1 VYSVKNPK
9 KKAITMNCLRLV
21 AAVLSASN
29 LLLASG
35 ASQAHGY
42 RFGYPGYYVPGPGL
56 RGPQVIYNAT
66 VIHSGSRVWHG
77 GVYRGWH
84 GGWHGGYYTPG
95 LPHRSSIAGA
105 LALGVIGGGLAGAA
119 LAAPPVVNY
128 PPTAVYPSAMVY
140 PPTAVHPPAVVSNA
154 PLAVGSGSTVI
165 ASAPP
170 PSTISAP
177 ALAAAP
183 PANPSASLA
192 MAPGEPAYGTV
203 YSSLP
208 PGCVFEPLNNQSYYR
223 CSSYWYQAQFGPQGP
238 QYVFV
243 APPRID

>member
-1 VYSVKNPK
+1 
-9 KKAITMNCLRLV
+9 MNSLRLV
-21 AAVLSASN
+21 AAALSAAN

-66 VIHSGSRVWHG
+66 VIHNGSRGWHG

-95 LPHRSSIAGA
+95 LVPHRSSLAGA
-105 LALGVIGGGLAGAA
+105 FALGVIGGGLAGAA
-119 LAAPPVVNY
+119 LAAPPVVSY

-154 PLAVGSGSTVI
+154 PLVVGSGSTVI
-165 ASAPP
+165 ASAPL

-177 ALAAAP
+177 ALAAAS
-183 PANPSASLA
+183 PANPSASLPTPI
-192 MAPGEPAYGTV
+192 APGEPAYGTV

-208 PGCVFEPLNNQSYYR
+208 PGCVFEPLNNQFYYR

-243 APPRID
+243 APPRND